1 MVDQVPCHGE
11 ETHDA
16 GHARA
21 DGYPE
26 SEKKRAARWRLPKRD
41 TGVRTG
47 LDKIA
52 PGLPEPFRAI
62 LHPGQHMSNT
72 TKQVSRELKP
82 VLGAFSLW
90 GIAVGLV
97 ISGEY
102 FGWSYGWASAGTLG
116 FLVATLFVA
125 LMYTTFIFSFTEL
138 STAIPHAGG
147 PFAYARRAFGP
158 TGGFLAGY
166 ATLVEFV
173 FAPPAISLAIGAY
186 LGLQFPGL
194 DPKIAALGAYVIFIT
209 LNALGVGI
217 AAMFELVVTLLAVGE
232 LLVFAGV
239 VAPGWSLANF
249 TANGWAGS
257 SEFTMGTWAGIFASI
272 PFAIWF
278 FLAIEGAAMA
288 AEEAKDPRRTIP
300 IAYITGILTLV
311 VLAFLVMIMAGGV
324 GDWTKLSNINDPLPQ
339 AMKMV
344 VGESSGWLHML
355 IWIGLFGL
363 VASFHGIILGYS
375 RQMFALAR
383 AGYLPAYFAKVHP
396 RFKTPVRALVG
407 GGVVGV
413 VAVFSDQWVTFGG
426 MPLTANIVTMAVL
439 GALVMY
445 IVSMASL
452 FKLRAS
458 EPLLERPYRAPF
470 YPVFPAIALFCG
482 VVCLFALVYFNP
494 MLTVLFLALM
504 AVAYMYFHFTS
515 RQRDDAPA
523 DAMLGTVTE

>member
-1 MVDQVPCHGE
+1 
-11 ETHDA
+11 
-16 GHARA
+16 
-21 DGYPE
+21 
-26 SEKKRAARWRLPKRD
+26 
-41 TGVRTG
+41 
-47 LDKIA
+47 
-52 PGLPEPFRAI
+52 
-62 LHPGQHMSNT
+62 MST
-72 TKQVSRELKP
+72 TSNQVSRELKP
-82 VLGAFSLW
+82 VLGTVSLW

-116 FLVATLFVA
+116 FLVATAFVA

-138 STAIPHAGG
+138 STSIPHAGG

-158 TGGFLAGY
+158 KGGFVAGF
-166 ATLVEFV
+166 ATLVEFL

-186 LGLQFPGL
+186 LAVQFPSL
-194 DPKIAALGAYVIFIT
+194 DPKVAALGAYVIFIA
-209 LNALGVGI
+209 LNAVGVGI
-217 AAMFELVVTLLAVGE
+217 AAMFELCVTLLAVAE

-239 VAPGWSLANF
+239 VAPGWSMANF
-249 TANGWAGS
+249 VAHGWAGADG
-257 SEFTMGTWAGIFASI
+257 FTVGALSGIFASI

-288 AEEAKDPRRTIP
+288 AEEAKDPKRTIP
-300 IAYITGILTLV
+300 IAYISGILTLL

-324 GDWTKLSNINDPLPQ
+324 GDWRTLSNINDPLPQ
-339 AMKMV
+339 AMKLV

-355 IWIGLFGL
+355 VWIGLFGL

-396 RFKTPVRALVG
+396 TFKTPVRALIG

-413 VAVFSDQWVTFGG
+413 VAVFSDQFITFGG
-426 MPLTANIVTMAVL
+426 QPLTANIVTMSVM

-452 FKLRAS
+452 LKLRQS
-458 EPLLERPYRAPF
+458 EPQLERPYKAPF
-470 YPVFPAIALFCG
+470 FPVFPLVALACG
-482 VVCLFALVYFNP
+482 IVCLFAVVYFNF
-494 MLTVLFLALM
+494 MLSLLFLALM
-504 AVAYMYFHFTS
+504 AVAYAYFHFTS
-515 RQRDDAPA
+515 GQRDAAPA
-523 DAMLGTVTE
+523 DAMLGTVK